1 MSKFSTSLIAFFLFL
16 TASTFAQNATVRGVV
31 LDEVTGEPII
41 SASVFISGTTN
52 GVSTN
57 LDGFYSI
64 NVPAGT
70 HKLVCTYLGYDSTV
84 VTVIVSENQVLNQP
98 LTMSESSVQLSVVD
112 VSARRDEAKTEVK
125 ISSVTLTPK
134 QLKAIPATGGEADLA
149 QYLQVLPGV
158 VFTGDQGGQLYIR
171 GGSPVQNRVLLDGM
185 TIINPFHSIGFFSVF
200 ETEIIKNVEVLT
212 GGFNAEYGGRISAV
226 LDITTRDGN
235 KKKLGG
241 LVSASPFQAKALI
254 EGPIRKLDDNGNSV
268 SYIFT
273 GKHSYINESSKIF
286 YDYID
291 TAGLPFSYTD
301 LYGKVSFNGGNGS
314 KLNLFGFNYTDR
326 VNYADIA
333 DLGWT
338 ANGVGLDFTVIP
350 GASRMIIGGN
360 FSYSNYDIAIE
371 ENDGNPRSSTVGGFM
386 AGLDFTYYGDD
397 SEFKYGFSVTGNR
410 TDFQFTNLFN
420 NTINETQ
427 NTTELAGFMKYR
439 KSLDKLVIEPSLRFQ
454 YYAALSETTF
464 EPRLGVKFNASDGLR
479 FKFAGGYYT
488 QDLISAVNEQDI
500 VNLFVGFISAPSDVA
515 QPNSTEE
522 AESRLQKSIHAIGGV
537 EIDLS
542 DNWELNIEPYYKAFP
557 QLISLNRNKQ
567 SVSEPNF
574 ITETGSA
581 RGIDF
586 LLQYRSKD
594 MFIWTAYS
602 LGFVR
607 RNDGQQEYPTH
618 FDRRHNANFIIS
630 YQFGKNDNWEA
641 STRWNFGTGFP
652 FTLTQGFYTNLPFT
666 NGIDTD
672 IVGDNADLGIIYSDT
687 RNSGRLPVYHR
698 LDASIKY
705 KIEFSRFSN
714 LEITGSITNVYN
726 RDNIFYF
733 DRVEYERV
741 DQLPII
747 PSLGAV
753 YSF

>member
-1 MSKFSTSLIAFFLFL
+1 MSKYSTSLIAFFLLL
-16 TASTFAQNATVRGVV
+16 TVSSFAQDATIRGVV
-31 LDEVTGEPII
+31 RDDATGEPVMY
-41 SASVFISGTTN
+41 ANVYISGTSN

-57 LDGFYSI
+57 LDGFYSL
-64 NVPAGT
+64 NVEPGT
-70 HKLVCTYLGYDSTV
+70 YRVVCMYLGYDSTV
-84 VTVIVSENQVLNQP
+84 VEVTVVADQVLNQSIT
-98 LTMSESSVQLSVVD
+98 LKESSVQLSTVN
-112 VSARRDEAKTEVK
+112 VSARRDEARTEVK
-125 ISSVTLTPK
+125 ISSVTVTKK

-171 GGSPVQNRVLLDGM
+171 GGSPVQNRVMMDGM

-226 LDITTRDGN
+226 IDITTRDGN

-241 LVSASPFQAKALI
+241 LVSVSPFQAKALI
-254 EGPIRKLDDNGNSV
+254 EGPIKKLDDNGSSV
-268 SYIFT
+268 SYILT
-273 GKHSYINESSKIF
+273 GKHSYINETSKTF
-286 YDYID
+286 YSYID

-333 DLGWT
+333 DLGWVS
-338 ANGVGLDFTVIP
+338 NGVGLDFTVIP
-350 GASRMIIGGN
+350 GATRMIIGGN
-360 FSYSNYDIAIE
+360 FTYSNYDIEIL
-371 ENDGNPRSSTVGGFM
+371 ENDNKPRSSEVGGFV

-397 SEFKYGFSVTGNR
+397 SEFKYGFNVTGNR
-410 TDFQFTNLFN
+410 TDFQFTNLFG

-427 NTTELAGFMKYR
+427 NTTELAGFMKFR
-439 KSLDKLVIEPSLRFQ
+439 KSLDKLIIEPSIRFQ
-454 YYAALSETTF
+454 YYAALSERTF
-464 EPRLGVKFNASDGLR
+464 EPRLGVKLNATDRLR

-515 QPNSTEE
+515 QPNSTIE
-522 AESRLQKSIHAIGGV
+522 AESRLQKSIHAIGGI
-537 EIDLS
+537 EFDLT
-542 DNWELNIEPYYKAFP
+542 DKIELNVEPYYKAFP

-567 SVSEPNF
+567 SVSDPNF

-581 RGIDF
+581 RGIDL
-586 LLQYRSKD
+586 LLQYRSNNI
-594 MFIWTAYS
+594 FVWTAYS
-602 LGFVR
+602 LGYVR
-607 RNDGQQEYPTH
+607 RNDGEQEYPTH
-618 FDRRHNANFIIS
+618 FDRRHNANFIFS
-630 YQFGKNDNWEA
+630 YKFGRNDNWE
-641 STRWNFGTGFP
+641 SSIRWNFGTGFP
-652 FTLTQGFYTNLPFT
+652 FTLTQGFYNNLPFSD
-666 NGIDTD
+666 GIDTD
-672 IVGDNADLGIIYSDT
+672 IVSENGDLGIIYSDD

-705 KIEFSRFSN
+705 IYEFGSSSQ
-714 LEITGSITNVYN
+714 LEVTGSITNMYN
-726 RDNIFYF
+726 RENIFYF
-733 DRVEYERV
+733 DRIEYERV
-741 DQLPII
+741 NQLPII
-747 PSLGAV
+747 PSIGAV